1 MHVAVVEI
9 QPSIRWDRYQ
19 KSSRV
24 CVTTLLERHLSFTI
38 YSSWL
43 WLWKLC
49 FTRQLH
55 WAKSTTALISTSH
68 RIIETFSLE
77 KTSKIVPPVLSVLMK
92 PQGLQK
98 GPCSQWKSY
107 LTPIQ
112 QPKGQGHHVWVWCF
126 SDCPAAFVSGS
137 PWYLVCP
144 HIM

>member
-55 WAKSTTALISTSH
+55 WAKATTALISTSH

-98 GPCSQWKSY
+98 DPVLNGN
-107 LTPIQ
+107 PISLLSSNL
-112 QPKGQGHHVWVWCF
+112 GVRDTMYGHDAFQTVLLLLF
-126 SDCPAAFVSGS
+126 QAAHDTLFA
-137 PWYLVCP
+137 
-144 HIM
+144 HT